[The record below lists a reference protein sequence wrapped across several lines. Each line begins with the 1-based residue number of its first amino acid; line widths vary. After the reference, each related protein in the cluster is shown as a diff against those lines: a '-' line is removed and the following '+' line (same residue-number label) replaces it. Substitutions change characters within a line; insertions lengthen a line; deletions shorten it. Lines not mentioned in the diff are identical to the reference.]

1 MNLSKSRYC
10 NGIKCKKILWLNKYK
25 PEDQEQL
32 NNESILQNGNDIHE
46 IARYL
51 FGEHI
56 NINYN
61 DDLSQMLKDTD
72 DALKNNNVIITE
84 ASFNYDNNFCSID
97 ILKKNNDYYEIY
109 EVKSST
115 HVKDIY
121 IKDVSYQLYVLTN
134 LGLNVR
140 KCYLVHLNN
149 EYVRYGPLEL
159 DKLFLKE
166 DITKEVYDL
175 QEEVK
180 DNIYNINE
188 YMKQTSEPND
198 DIDNK
203 CFNPYPC
210 PYFKYCTKKLPENNI
225 FNIRGMRNTTKI
237 KLYKKGLYKYEDLL
251 KENIKDD
258 YKQQIIY
265 ELEDKEDYIDK
276 KEVKEFLNTLSY
288 PIYFLDFET
297 YQMPIPK
304 YNGIKPYMQVP
315 FQYSLHYI
323 EKENGK
329 LYHKEFLAEAGTD
342 PRRLLAET
350 LINDIPKD
358 VCVIAYN
365 MPFEKSVI
373 RELAKMYPDLSSH
386 LMNIHDNMKDLIIP
400 FKNRNYYTKNMHGSY
415 SIKYVLP
422 ALFPNDESLNYH
434 NLDLI
439 HNGGEAMSSFTSLE
453 EKPKEEQAYI
463 RKCLLKYCELDTF
476 AMVKIY
482 EKLKEIVK

>member
-10 NGIKCKKILWLNKYK
+10 NGINCKKILWLNKYK
-25 PEDQEQL
+25 PEEQEQL

-56 NINYN
+56 NIKYN
-61 DDLSQMLKDTD
+61 DDLSQMLKDTS

-84 ASFNYDNNFCSID
+84 ASFNYNNNFCSID
-97 ILKKNNDYYEIY
+97 ILKKDNDFYEIY

-134 LGLNVR
+134 LGLNIR

-149 EYVRYGPLEL
+149 EYVRHGALEL
-159 DKLFLKE
+159 DKLFIKE

-180 DNIYNINE
+180 ENIYNINE

-210 PYFKYCTKKLPENNI
+210 PYFKYCSKKLPENNI
-225 FNIRGMRNTTKI
+225 FKIRGMRNITKI
-237 KLYKKGLYKYEDLL
+237 KLYKKGLYNYEDLL

-304 YNGIKPYMQVP
+304 YDGIKPYMQVP

-342 PRRLLAET
+342 PRRLLGEQ

-365 MPFEKSVI
+365 KSFEKSVI

-386 LMNIHDNMKDLIIP
+386 LMNIHDNMKDLMIP
-400 FKNRNYYTKNMHGSY
+400 FKNRSYYTKNMYGSY

-422 ALFPNDESLNYH
+422 ALFPDDESLNYH

-439 HNGGEAMSSFTSLE
+439 HNGGEAMNSFASLE
-453 EKPKEEQAYI
+453 EQPKEKQDYI
-463 RKCLLKYCELDTF
+463 RKCLLEYCKLDTF

>member
-25 PEDQEQL
+25 PEEQEQL

-56 NINYN
+56 NIKYN
-61 DDLSQMLKDTD
+61 DDLSKMLKDTS

-84 ASFNYDNNFCSID
+84 ASFNYNNNFCSID
-97 ILKKNNDYYEIY
+97 ILKKDNDFYEIY

-134 LGLNVR
+134 LGLNIR

-149 EYVRYGPLEL
+149 EYVRHGALEL
-159 DKLFLKE
+159 DKLFIKE

-180 DNIYNINE
+180 ENIYNINE

-210 PYFKYCTKKLPENNI
+210 PYFKYCSKKLPENNI
-225 FNIRGMRNTTKI
+225 FKIRGMRNITKI
-237 KLYKKGLYKYEDLL
+237 KLYKKGLYNYEDLL

-304 YNGIKPYMQVP
+304 YDGIKPYMQVP

-342 PRRLLAET
+342 PRRLLGEQ

-365 MPFEKSVI
+365 MSFEKSVI
-373 RELAKMYPDLSSH
+373 RELAKMYPDLSTH
-386 LMNIHDNMKDLIIP
+386 LMNIHDNMKDLMIP
-400 FKNRNYYTKNMHGSY
+400 FKNRSYYTKNMYGSY

-422 ALFPNDESLNYH
+422 ALFPDDESLNYH

-439 HNGGEAMSSFTSLE
+439 HNGGEAMNGFASLE
-453 EKPKEEQAYI
+453 EHSKEKQDYI
-463 RKCLLKYCELDTF
+463 RKCLLEYCKLDTF